1 MRLEKGYRLWGTDMT
16 SQHHPYEAGLGFSI
30 AKDKTGFVG
39 AEALAARKEQPATRT
54 LRCLTVDDGA
64 SMVLGKEPVFVNG
77 EAAGYVTSAAY
88 GYSVRKPIAY
98 AWLPASVSIGDSVE
112 VEYFGKR
119 VAATVTAEPLFD
131 PGMERLRG

>member
-1 MRLEKGYRLWGTDMT
+1 MT
-16 SQHHPYEAGLGFSI
+16 TEHHPYQSGLGFSV
-30 AKDKTGFVG
+30 AKDKVGFVG
-39 AEALAARKEQPATRT
+39 AEALAARKEQPAEKV
-54 LRCLTVDDGA
+54 LRCLTVDDGT
-64 SMVLGKEPVFVNG
+64 SIVLGKEPVYVNG

-98 AWLPASVSIGDSVE
+98 AWLPAAVGVGDAVE
-112 VEYFGKR
+112 VEYFGER